1 MCVGGIWFLF
11 SHPELPELC
20 RQVME
25 VVILDTPAPPVCPRL
40 TGSPPPKKKT
50 KDRSLGP
57 ACPLGS
63 LGAELSEARCSALL
77 GAAEDVQPELEG
89 TLGPHLPQSA
99 LSRSPLVSSIL
110 EVWLSS
116 EATEFI
122 RILGPLVGDP

>member
-1 MCVGGIWFLF
+1 MQAGDGGGDPRHSSPACV
-11 SHPELPELC
+11 SSPY
-20 RQVME
+20 RQ
-25 VVILDTPAPPVCPRL
+25 
-40 TGSPPPKKKT
+40 PPPQKKT